1 MKSRCLDFAPGE
13 RFAYSNYG
21 YCVLG
26 RVIERASG
34 SSYQAYVRNR
44 VLIPAG
50 AIHPRVAD
58 PFVSSRLPNEATYY
72 DYPGA
77 GLSESL
83 DPKVRGRVPWPY
95 NGSLSTI
102 DAHGGWAASAIDL
115 LRLVGRRRLGYA
127 VAPPRSLPTVALRKP
142 APAPETDTL
151 AIIARRH
158 SAVTMWLSRPAAPP
172 DADVPPVPGWE
183 RASGLSRGHP
193 VLPPSRLS
201 QAASRTCWKPC
212 TVRPDSGS
220 RCWWTSTTSR
230 SWTCW
235 RSATW
240 RAPTATT
247 CAACTG

>member
-1 MKSRCLDFAPGE
+1 MQWDISRELGKPTPVDCVDVIAYMKSRCLDFAPGE

-34 SSYQAYVRNR
+34 LSYQAYVRNR

-172 DADVPPVPGWE
+172 DADLPPVPGWE
-183 RASGLSRGHP
+183 RASGLSRGHS
-193 VLPPSRLS
+193 VLPPSRL
-201 QAASRTCWKPC
+201 TPKHHLE
-212 TVRPDSGS
+212 
-220 RCWWTSTTSR
+220 
-230 SWTCW
+230 
-235 RSATW
+235 
-240 RAPTATT
+240 
-247 CAACTG
+247 CAFFTRHVCAVFARR